1 MPDDTFDAVIVGGG
15 TKALFLA
22 MYLIKYGG
30 MSVGIF
36 ERRHEIGGGLATEEI
51 SAPGF
56 RGNTHANIILP
67 VYYAPIYR
75 DFPQYWDYGA
85 QWEQYLCSDGACF
98 ADNDTCLAIY
108 SVKHDPAQER
118 TAKEIAR
125 FSEKDAENYLKL
137 FGVFHSDEVYRAMMD
152 QFYLPPEQ
160 LLTPEVIDR
169 QMGVFNKLLEADMV
183 PDSLTMKSSPL
194 RQIREM
200 WDSQEMQY
208 CHARFVVSAATDVND
223 PGMGVETFA
232 LGAQLPI
239 LGFAKGGTHQNAHAA
254 HQILTQMGCKFF
266 THAEVKNVII
276 ENGNATG
283 IRLEDGSEIAARKV
297 VVAAGLSPQQ
307 VVFDMIG
314 REHFAEKVARRVE
327 LISSTH
333 IGCLMWCS
341 FALKEPPIYKAEAF
355 NPDIRETFWLGLG
368 TSSDPEHIANECRW
382 ANLGMFPPLEDF
394 SPIVC
399 CHSLVDTAF
408 APPGMHVAQN
418 EMQAPPASKHTEEE
432 WYRIKEKYVDDMIT
446 VWQKYAPNMSYD
458 NLIGIDSNS
467 PYDNLRMKN
476 LGPHGNCQTID
487 RSVYQQMENRPIPEL
502 ANYRTPVSNFYAT
515 GSAWHPGPNG
525 GCGEGYNCYRVI
537 AGDMGLEGPWQQLG
551 DQENESLVDSVRNVI
566 KRAQDSLKDT

>member
-1 MPDDTFDAVIVGGG
+1 MPDEKFDAVIIGGG

-75 DFPQYWDYGA
+75 DFPQFWDYGA

-108 SVKHDPAQER
+108 SAKHDPTQER

-125 FSEKDAENYLKL
+125 FSEKDAETWLRLCNT
-137 FGVFHSDEVYRAMMD
+137 FHSDEVYRAMID
-152 QFYLPPEQ
+152 QFYYPPEQ
-160 LLTPEVIDR
+160 MLNPDIIER
-169 QMGVFNKLLEADMV
+169 QMSVFGKLMEGDFV
-183 PDSLTMKSSPL
+183 PDSLTLKSSPL
-194 RQIREM
+194 RQIYEM
-200 WDSQEMQY
+200 WDSREMQY

-223 PGMGVETFA
+223 PCMGMETIA

-266 THAEVKNVII
+266 THADVQNVII
-276 ENGNATG
+276 ENGTATG
-283 IRLEDGSEIAARKV
+283 IKLTNGSEIGARKLV
-297 VVAAGLSPQQ
+297 VSAGLSPHQ
-307 VVFDMIG
+307 VVSDMIG
-314 REHFAEKVARRVE
+314 QEHFSEKTARRVK
-327 LISSTH
+327 LISSNH
-333 IGCLMWCS
+333 IGILMWCS

-368 TSSDPEHIANECRW
+368 TTSNPEHIANECRW
-382 ANLGMFPPLEDF
+382 ANLGKFPPLEDF

-399 CHSLVDTAF
+399 CHSLVDSGF

-418 EMQAPPASKHTEEE
+418 EMQAPPANAYTEKE
-432 WYRIKEKYVDDMIT
+432 WFDIKEKYVEDMMT
-446 VWQKYAPNMSYD
+446 VWQKYAPNMTYD

-487 RSVYQQMENRPIPEL
+487 RSVYQLNENRPIPEL
-502 ANYRTPVSNFYAT
+502 ANYRTPVKNFYAT

-525 GCGEGYNCYRVI
+525 GCGEGYNCYKVI
-537 AGDMGLEGPWQQLG
+537 AGDMGLEGPWQQFG
-551 DQENESLVDSVRNVI
+551 DEENESLVASVRNVI
-566 KRAQDSLKDT
+566 KRAQDSLK